1 MSKNNS
7 YNGWPGIESATD
19 PRLTVIEPVP
29 GRKFRVRAGDVA
41 TVFTHLIRRYHNE
54 VEPIDKGQLDDWSY
68 HYRAVRGSDSVLS
81 NHASATAV
89 DLNATKHP
97 FRTSASQNMTPD
109 QITACRKLVAD
120 FSPAIRWIEWS
131 DPMHWEINYMSRGG
145 TAGNV
150 EALARRLEAGEAN
163 PQPTPP
169 PPPVGR
175 REPRPIDWKSDQGDL
190 VKIVQEMVGV
200 KADGARGPKTIT
212 ATKTLQKRLKVRV
225 DGLAGPATVEAYL
238 LSQPN
243 LYRTKPDSEMKAP
256 AVKLVQWIGG
266 EVPDGSFGEGTEK
279 AVMEM
284 QAWLGLPADGNVGAD
299 TKRGI
304 VR

>member
-1 MSKNNS
+1 MTNS
-7 YNGWPGIESATD
+7 YNGWPGIKSTSD
-19 PRLTVIEPVP
+19 PRLTTIEPVP
-29 GRKFRVRAGDVA
+29 GRRFRVRAGDVA
-41 TVFTHLIRRYHNE
+41 TIFTHLIRRYHNE
-54 VEPIDKGQLDDWSY
+54 VEPINQGPLDDWGY
-68 HYRAVRGSDSVLS
+68 AYRAVRGSSALS

-97 FRTSASQNMTPD
+97 FRTSASQNMTPG
-109 QITACRKLVAD
+109 QIAACRKLVAD
-120 FSPAIRWIEWS
+120 FAPVIRWIEGS

-145 TAGNV
+145 TVGNV
-150 EALARRLEAGEAN
+150 AALAHRLEAGEVN

-175 REPRPIDWKSDQGDL
+175 REPRPIAWKSVRGDL
-190 VKIVQEMVGV
+190 VRIIQEAAGV
-200 KADGARGPKTIT
+200 KADGVRGPKTIT
-212 ATKTLQKRLKVRV
+212 ATMALQKRLGVRP
-225 DGLAGPATVEAYL
+225 DGLAGPVTVVAYL
-238 LSQPN
+238 LAQPN
-243 LYRTKPDSEMKAP
+243 LYRTKPDSEMRAP

-266 EVPDGSFGEGTEK
+266 ESPDGSFGAGTEK

-299 TKRGI
+299 TKKRI